1 MGCAIITGHLGVV
14 GSSVS
19 KILKQNTGL
28 KIAGIDCDL
37 RSQLFDEVGRRE
49 DTGEIVV
56 RVDPRYFRPTEV
68 STLLGDPLKA
78 KEKLGWVP
86 KISLEELIDEMITF
100 DKNEASK
107 EFLLKK
113 EGFEVYGS
121 IENPPNSNI

>member
-1 MGCAIITGHLGVV
+1 M
-14 GSSVS
+14 
-19 KILKQNTGL
+19 
-28 KIAGIDCDL
+28 
-37 RSQLFDEVGRRE
+37 GRRE